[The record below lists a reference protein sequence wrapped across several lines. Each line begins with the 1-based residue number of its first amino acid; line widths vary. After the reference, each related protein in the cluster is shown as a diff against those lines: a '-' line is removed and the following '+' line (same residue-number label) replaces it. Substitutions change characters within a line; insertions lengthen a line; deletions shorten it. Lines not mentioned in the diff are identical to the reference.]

1 MATRVNDFTINIATA
16 NGTGSQSAN
25 LIILHSMYEMGVP
38 VSGKNLF
45 PSNISGLPTWFI
57 IRASDAGYQAPG
69 DQTHIQVMMNKDTW
83 EKDLNNAKPGTVI
96 IYNQDVKLPIERDDC
111 VVLPMPMTKM
121 ARSISPKMAKLMAN
135 MYYVG
140 AIAHILKIDQGAI
153 EAAVSNQFG
162 GKEKAIEWN
171 LQAIAQGKEYA
182 EENWDYESEYMAEA
196 RDKDPN
202 TFLIEGNEATALGAI
217 YGGINMLS
225 WYPITPSS
233 SVAESIISWIP
244 KLREAE
250 DGGATCAVVQAE
262 DELAAA
268 GMVLGAG
275 WAGGRGMTC
284 TSGPGISLMSEFIGL
299 FYFSEVPGVIWDVNR
314 VGPSTGLPT
323 RTQQGDLSMLYEAS
337 HGDTQHI
344 VLIPG
349 TVDECFEFGW
359 RAFDYADRFQTM
371 VFGFGDLDLGM
382 NRWSTAGF
390 EYPDIPMDRGK
401 VIRSQKQMDAIAN
414 YGRYRD
420 VDGDGI
426 AYRTLP
432 GSGLDPILYRGTG
445 HDEDG
450 IYSEDPQVYHSTME
464 RLKRKI
470 DGARDLLPAP
480 IIRQEKEKSVGIIFY
495 GSMENTIVEI
505 DDMLEETGLS
515 VSTCRVRALPY
526 HSDVESFIEEH
537 DNIVVLEINRDG
549 QLFGILRKELPVQL
563 LTKIQS
569 VAYSDG
575 LPPRARVYADLIL
588 ETMKE
593 VKL

>member
-1 MATRVNDFTINIATA
+1 MAIRVNDFTINIATA

-140 AIAHILKIDQGAI
+140 AMAHILKIDQGAI

>member
-140 AIAHILKIDQGAI
+140 AMAHILKIDQGAI

-593 VKL
+593 GEL